1 MGEKLSP
8 KAMDRGRDRV
18 VEEKDGDGFFGKRFL
33 WMLSFGVLLLGIA
46 CPGSLTARSGVD
58 SVHGPQIIVLNYHKI
73 DNMNI
78 SLSVSPEDFDR
89 QMKYLV
95 DHHFHAITPQ
105 EMYAALIEG
114 AVLPENPVLITLDDG
129 YLDNY
134 TNAYPIL
141 KKYGLKATIF
151 VITGFMDR
159 GQPGYF
165 TWGQAAEMEASG
177 LINIESHT
185 VTHSS
190 LTDLSEEQIEREIKT
205 SKADI
210 ERRLGKQVDFL
221 AYPTGTYNLH
231 IAAIVKEAGYKGAF
245 TVHYGNVDQASN
257 LFALERVPVFRTE
270 DTYRSFLER
279 LQYIPIFERVGW
291 TKS

>member
-1 MGEKLSP
+1 MESKKRS
-8 KAMDRGRDRV
+8 V
-18 VEEKDGDGFFGKRFL
+18 YWGKCL
-33 WMLSFGVLLLGIA
+33 LLVLLLSLL
-46 CPGSLTARSGVD
+46 PFFLSSPRSLTARQGFD
-58 SVHGPQIIVLNYHKI
+58 SVNGPKIIVLNYHKV
-73 DNMNI
+73 DNMHI
-78 SLSVSPEDFDR
+78 SLSVRPEDFER

-95 DHHFHAITPQ
+95 EHNFHAITPQ
-105 EMYAALIEG
+105 EMYAALVEG
-114 AVLPENPVLITLDDG
+114 AELPENPVLITFDDG

-141 KKYGLKATIF
+141 KKYGLKATMF

-190 LTDLSEEQIEREIKT
+190 LTDLNEEQMRQEIT
-205 SKADI
+205 ASKADI

-245 TVHYGNVDQASN
+245 TVHYGNVDQKSN
-257 LFALERVPVFRTE
+257 LYALERVPIFHTE

-279 LQYIPIFERVGW
+279 IQYVPIFERLGW

>member
-1 MGEKLSP
+1 MYHATQGKAWRKYLMALFVISLLAFGLLTHQRLSARQGGDGVHGEK
-8 KAMDRGRDRV
+8 
-18 VEEKDGDGFFGKRFL
+18 
-33 WMLSFGVLLLGIA
+33 
-46 CPGSLTARSGVD
+46 
-58 SVHGPQIIVLNYHKI
+58 IIVLNYHKI

-78 SLSVSPEDFDR
+78 SLSVRPEDFER
-89 QMKYLV
+89 QMKFLV
-95 DHHFHAITPQ
+95 EHNFHTITPQ
-105 EMYAALIEG
+105 EMYAALVEG
-114 AVLPENPVLITLDDG
+114 KKLPENPVLITLDDG

-190 LTDLSEEQIEREIKT
+190 LTDLNEEQLRQEIT
-205 SKADI
+205 ASKADI

-245 TVHYGNVDQASN
+245 TVHYGNVDQKSN
-257 LFALERVPVFRTE
+257 LYALERVPIFHTE

-279 LQYIPIFERVGW
+279 IQYVPIFERLGW

>member
-1 MGEKLSP
+1 MHHEK
-8 KAMDRGRDRV
+8 RDVSWR
-18 VEEKDGDGFFGKRFL
+18 KRFMWVIFL
-33 WMLSFGVLLLGIA
+33 ILLPVLLA
-46 CPGSLTARSGVD
+46 SSHSLTARQGFD
-58 SVHGPQIIVLNYHKI
+58 SVNGPKIIVLNYHKI
-73 DNMNI
+73 DDMNI
-78 SLSVSPEDFDR
+78 SLSVRPADFER
-89 QMKYLV
+89 QMRYLV
-95 DHHFHAITPQ
+95 EQNFHAITPQ
-105 EMYAALIEG
+105 EMYAALVEG
-114 AVLPENPVLITLDDG
+114 AELPENPVLITFDDG

-190 LTDLSEEQIEREIKT
+190 LTDLNEEQMQREIKV

-210 ERRLGKQVDFL
+210 ERRLGKQVEFL

-231 IAAIVKEAGYKGAF
+231 IAALVKEAGYKGAF
-245 TVHYGNVDQASN
+245 TVKYGNVDQASN
-257 LFALERVPVFRTE
+257 LFALERVP
-270 DTYRSFLER
+270 
-279 LQYIPIFERVGW
+279 I
-291 TKS
+291 

>member
-1 MGEKLSP
+1 MYH
-8 KAMDRGRDRV
+8 
-18 VEEKDGDGFFGKRFL
+18 GKRGTVWRKYLAALFFVPL
-33 WMLSFGVLLLGIA
+33 LAFGLLSQQRLSARPGI
-46 CPGSLTARSGVD
+46 D
-58 SVHGPQIIVLNYHKI
+58 SVNGAKIIVLNYHKI

-78 SLSVSPEDFDR
+78 SLSVRPEDFEQ
-89 QMKYLV
+89 QMKFLV
-95 DHHFHAITPQ
+95 EHNFHTITPQ
-105 EMYAALIEG
+105 EMYAALVEG
-114 AVLPENPVLITLDDG
+114 AQLPENPVLITLDDG

-190 LTDLSEEQIEREIKT
+190 LTDLSEEQLQREIKI

-245 TVHYGNVDQASN
+245 TVRYGNVDQDSN
-257 LFALERVPVFRTE
+257 LYALERVPIFRTE

-279 LQYIPIFERVGW
+279 LQYVPLFAQVGW

>member
-1 MGEKLSP
+1 MVFRWD
-8 KAMDRGRDRV
+8 AMR
-18 VEEKDGDGFFGKRFL
+18 GKRTMANKSGRTSWGKYL
-33 WMLSFGVLLLGIA
+33 IAVSFLLLLPVFLA
-46 CPGSLTARSGVD
+46 APRSLTARQGLD
-58 SVHGPQIIVLNYHKI
+58 SVTGPKIIVLNYHKI
-73 DNMNI
+73 DDMNI
-78 SLSVSPEDFDR
+78 SLSVRPEDFER
-89 QMKYLV
+89 QMKFLTE
-95 DHHFHAITPQ
+95 HNFHAITPQ
-105 EMYAALIEG
+105 EMYAALVEG
-114 AVLPENPVLITLDDG
+114 AELPENPVLITFDDG

-190 LTDLSEEQIEREIKT
+190 LTDLNEEQMQREIKA

-210 ERRLGKQVDFL
+210 ERRLGKQVAFL

-231 IAAIVKEAGYKGAF
+231 IAALAKEAGYKGAF
-245 TVHYGNVDQASN
+245 TVKYGNVDRASN
-257 LFALERVPVFRTE
+257 LFALERVPIFHTA

-279 LQYIPIFERVGW
+279 LQYIPIFEELGW
-291 TKS
+291 VKS

>member
-1 MGEKLSP
+1 MHHEK
-8 KAMDRGRDRV
+8 RDVSWR
-18 VEEKDGDGFFGKRFL
+18 KRFMWVIFL
-33 WMLSFGVLLLGIA
+33 ILLPVLLA
-46 CPGSLTARSGVD
+46 SSHRLTARQGFD
-58 SVHGPQIIVLNYHKI
+58 SVNGPKIIVLNYHKI
-73 DNMNI
+73 DDMNI
-78 SLSVSPEDFDR
+78 SLSVRPEDFER

-95 DHHFHAITPQ
+95 EQNFHAITPQ
-105 EMYAALIEG
+105 EMYAALVEG
-114 AVLPENPVLITLDDG
+114 AELPENPVLITFDDG

-177 LINIESHT
+177 LISIESHT

-190 LTDLSEEQIEREIKT
+190 LTDLNEEQMQREIKA

-210 ERRLGKQVDFL
+210 ERRLGKQVEFL

-231 IAAIVKEAGYKGAF
+231 IAALVKEAGYKGAF
-245 TVHYGNVDQASN
+245 TVKYGNVDQASN
-257 LFALERVPVFRTE
+257 LFALERVPIFHTE
-270 DTYRSFLER
+270 NTHRSFLER
-279 LQYIPIFERVGW
+279 LQYIPIFERLGW
-291 TKS
+291 IKS

>member
-1 MGEKLSP
+1 MESKKRS
-8 KAMDRGRDRV
+8 V
-18 VEEKDGDGFFGKRFL
+18 YWGKCL
-33 WMLSFGVLLLGIA
+33 LLVLLLSLL
-46 CPGSLTARSGVD
+46 PFFLSSPRSLTARQGFD
-58 SVHGPQIIVLNYHKI
+58 SVNGPKIIVLNYHKV
-73 DNMNI
+73 DNMHI
-78 SLSVSPEDFDR
+78 SLSVRPEDFER

-95 DHHFHAITPQ
+95 EHNFHAITPQ
-105 EMYAALIEG
+105 EMYAALVEG
-114 AVLPENPVLITLDDG
+114 AELPENPVLITFDDG

-141 KKYGLKATIF
+141 KKYGLKATMF

-190 LTDLSEEQIEREIKT
+190 LTALSEEQLQREIKL

-210 ERRLGKQVDFL
+210 ERRLGKQVEFL

-231 IAAIVKEAGYKGAF
+231 IAALVKEAGYKGAF
-245 TVHYGNVDQASN
+245 TVKYGNVDHASN
-257 LFALERVPVFRTE
+257 LFALERVPIFHTE
-270 DTYRSFLER
+270 NTHRSFLER
-279 LQYIPIFERVGW
+279 LQYIPIFERLGW
-291 TKS
+291 IKS